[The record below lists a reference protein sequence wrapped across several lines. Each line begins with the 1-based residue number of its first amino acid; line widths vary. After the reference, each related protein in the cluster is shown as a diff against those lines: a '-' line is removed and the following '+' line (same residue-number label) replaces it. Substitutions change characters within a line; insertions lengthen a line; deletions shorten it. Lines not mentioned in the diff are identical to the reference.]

1 VTADNGEFV
10 TAETGDHIIR
20 PQYVA
25 HSARRLPQ
33 HGVAARMT
41 EDVVHLLEPIQIKTD
56 DCKLLVASPRPLQ
69 PRSQLLIQGGSIGNP
84 GQRIMVYKIAYASF
98 SSLSLADITYRVD
111 APSAALVES
120 FPHRDFNGDSRLVSR
135 DQVHFIRLG
144 GELGEPVSVFGRD
157 KRNEL
162 PVVQL
167 FASETN
173 ESHKAGIRLIDGA
186 ILTYDEPLGR
196 RIEKLA

>member
-1 VTADNGEFV
+1 LASSLSGVVPWLGKRDPNADADRHSVVTDRKFLRYRCDKAIGNLHGATRIAVTADNGEFV

-135 DQVHFIRLG
+135 DQVH
-144 GELGEPVSVFGRD
+144 
-157 KRNEL
+157 
-162 PVVQL
+162 
-167 FASETN
+167 
-173 ESHKAGIRLIDGA
+173 
-186 ILTYDEPLGR
+186 
-196 RIEKLA
+196 